1 MSVITSVIVGLAM
14 GVMSIF
20 YSPVEKK
27 DPFKEQAPQVEVRKV
42 EK

>member
-20 YSPVEKK
+20 YSPVEKQPPIK
-27 DPFKEQAPQVEVRKV
+27 DQAPQVEVRKV